1 MTTISERIKTLI
13 LEQEINSKD
22 LSIKSGVPQATIST
36 LLNGK
41 VKDIKADTLYKIA
54 TALDVG
60 MHWLYTGKDEGK
72 IYSDDEYISVD
83 MYCVD
88 EVTDDGTVLYG
99 KEYYSQPLLVP
110 EVLFRR
116 VRAKADDC
124 KAFRVFGDSMSP
136 ALNSED
142 VIIVNCSQFTSII
155 DGKYYALVYMN
166 DHDRNNLQV
175 KILRKRFDNSLII
188 HSVNADKYP
197 DEEISPEQ
205 RSNVKIIGQVIA
217 RFSVL

>member
-1 MTTISERIKTLI
+1 MTTISGRIKTLI

-72 IYSDDEYISVD
+72 SHNDDDYISID
-83 MYCVD
+83 IYCID
-88 EVTDDGTVLYG
+88 EVTDDGTVFYG

-110 EVLFRR
+110 EVLFRQ
-116 VRAKADDC
+116 VRAKAENC
-124 KAFRVFGDSMSP
+124 KAFRIFGDSMAP

-166 DHDRNNLQV
+166 DRNNLQV
-175 KILRKRFDNSLII
+175 KVLRKRFDNSLVI
-188 HSVNADKYP
+188 HSVNTDKYP

-205 RSNVKIIGQVIA
+205 RNNVKVLGQVIA